1 MLPNVPPI
9 QRVSRYKKATEN
21 GIIVI
26 VSSRSA
32 TALLPMNRFVT
43 LRDEDSFLITTT

>member
-1 MLPNVPPI
+1 MLPSVPPI
-9 QRVSRYKKATEN
+9 QRLSRYKKATEN

-32 TALLPMNRFVT
+32 TAMLPMNRFVT